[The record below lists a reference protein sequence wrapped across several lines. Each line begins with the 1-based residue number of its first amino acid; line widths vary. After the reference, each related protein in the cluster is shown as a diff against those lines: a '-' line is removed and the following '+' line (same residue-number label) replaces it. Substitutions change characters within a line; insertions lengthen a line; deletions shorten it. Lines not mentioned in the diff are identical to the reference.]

1 MKTFF
6 NILQTIINKKNKTY
20 PDEPFSICEPYNE
33 TVYTESIH
41 HISFLINK
49 IYFEEKKSN
58 SPDQYIRNSYSKFFA
73 LNSFL
78 ENPFYKKELKETIFD
93 IFSKSQKHYF
103 AFSRLV
109 RIYKTKKYPIVV
121 VNDLTM
127 NPLDIKHRNTFLL
140 IENKSLYLF
149 SLNDLVSIIET
160 AIGNSPNFFSEPL
173 YPVNPYNKTKFTN
186 ATLYNIYFKHKES
199 IRLLSV
205 LFHSFF

>member
-20 PDEPFSICEPYNE
+20 PDNPFSICEPYKPYNE
-33 TVYTESIH
+33 SVYTEIIS
-41 HISFLINK
+41 HICFLINK
-49 IYFEEKKSN
+49 IYFEEKKSKYT
-58 SPDQYIRNSYSKFFA
+58 DQYSRNSSAKLFS
-73 LNSFL
+73 LISFL

-127 NPLDIKHRNTFLL
+127 NPLDINHRNTFLL

-173 YPVNPYNKTKFTN
+173 
-186 ATLYNIYFKHKES
+186 L
-199 IRLLSV
+199 
-205 LFHSFF
+205 